1 MNAVKWNSFIFLS
14 FSQDWYLL
22 LLLLFSNISCQNCWG
37 LGIDSYFFQSCCTS
51 SPLFAT
57 LGALAGLAILA
68 TFAALSGL
76 AGLAVLAILAGFATL
91 AYSGG
96 GSDADTRECVDRVS

>member
-1 MNAVKWNSFIFLS
+1 MARFAEGSTALWRKGATPDSLATFAALS
-14 FSQDWYLL
+14 
-22 LLLLFSNISCQNCWG
+22 
-37 LGIDSYFFQSCCTS
+37 
-51 SPLFAT
+51 
-57 LGALAGLAILA
+57 GLAILA
-68 TFAALSGL
+68 TFVGLAGL

>member
-1 MNAVKWNSFIFLS
+1 MIFI
-14 FSQDWYLL
+14 
-22 LLLLFSNISCQNCWG
+22 
-37 LGIDSYFFQSCCTS
+37 FFQSCCTS

-57 LGALAGLAILA
+57 FTGLATLGALAGLAKLATFAGLAGLAILA
-68 TFAALSGL
+68 TFVGL
-76 AGLAVLAILAGFATL
+76 AGLTGLAVVAILAGFATL

>member
-1 MNAVKWNSFIFLS
+1 MIFI
-14 FSQDWYLL
+14 
-22 LLLLFSNISCQNCWG
+22 
-37 LGIDSYFFQSCCTS
+37 FFQSCCTS

-57 LGALAGLAILA
+57 FTGLATLGALAGLAKLATFAALSGLAILA
-68 TFAALSGL
+68 TFAGL

>member
-1 MNAVKWNSFIFLS
+1 MILV
-14 FSQDWYLL
+14 
-22 LLLLFSNISCQNCWG
+22 
-37 LGIDSYFFQSCCTS
+37 FFQSCCTS

-57 LGALAGLAILA
+57 FTGLATLGALAGLTKFA

>member
-1 MNAVKWNSFIFLS
+1 MIFI
-14 FSQDWYLL
+14 
-22 LLLLFSNISCQNCWG
+22 
-37 LGIDSYFFQSCCTS
+37 FFQSCCTS

-57 LGALAGLAILA
+57 FTGLATLGALAGLAKLA

-76 AGLAVLAILAGFATL
+76 AILATFAGLAGLAILAGFATL